1 MSRKV
6 FETQDDLDNER
17 QIADLVA
24 KKWSVDMKKLPMSQ
38 RLDFAMLRKGKVAAL
53 CEIKQRSFTWNDYP
67 DVILSASKVK
77 YAKEMYETF
86 AVKSFFVVSD
96 RQNDIRYASIH
107 DVNYELQFGG
117 RTSTPRDNQD
127 SELIIGIS
135 IYDFQRLEV
144 TK

>member
-6 FETQDDLDNER
+6 FETQDDRKNESD
-17 QIADLVA
+17 IADLVA
-24 KKWSVDMKKLPMSQ
+24 DKWRVEMQKLPMSQ

-53 CEIKQRSFTWNDYP
+53 CEIKKRSFTWNDYP

-77 YAKEMYETF
+77 YAKEMYEIYG
-86 AVKSFFVVSD
+86 VKSFFVVSD

-117 RTSTPRDNQD
+117 RTKTPRDNQD
-127 SELIIGIS
+127 SELIVGIS
-135 IYDFQRLEV
+135 IYDFERL
-144 TK
+144 